1 MILDEIVSIIPKG
14 KMKTIDIEVDGDHL
28 FFCNGILTHN
38 SAAGDVADISEE
50 SIQGGIS
57 KIQSADNV
65 IGFIPNHLARGTG
78 VMRAKFLKTR
88 DSGGVGSY
96 IDFKTD
102 WSTLTFEPWNTEQG
116 GGAPNWA
123 ANANSN
129 LPSQNGNNQREFKK
143 LEKPNLKA
151 KKSLAE
157 VKSDADENIENNEDN
172 GGTAKVIRGI
182 KGRTSPMQKKIKLL

>member
-1 MILDEIVSIIPKG
+1 M
-14 KMKTIDIEVDGDHL
+14 
-28 FFCNGILTHN
+28 
-38 SAAGDVADISEE
+38 
-50 SIQGGIS
+50 GIS

-102 WSTLTFEPWNTEQG
+102 WSTLTFEPLNTEQG
-116 GGAPNWA
+116 GGASNWA

-129 LPSQNGNNQREFKK
+129 LPSQKGNNQREFKK
-143 LEKPNLKA
+143 LEKPDLKA

-157 VKSDADENIENNEDN
+157 VKSDVDENIEDN

>member
-1 MILDEIVSIIPKG
+1 M
-14 KMKTIDIEVDGDHL
+14 
-28 FFCNGILTHN
+28 
-38 SAAGDVADISEE
+38 
-50 SIQGGIS
+50 GIS

-102 WSTLTFEPWNTEQG
+102 WATLTFEPLNTEQG
-116 GGAPNWA
+116 GGASNWA

-129 LPSQNGNNQREFKK
+129 LPAQKGNNQREFKK
-143 LEKPNLKA
+143 LEKPDLKA

-157 VKSDADENIENNEDN
+157 VKSDVDENIEDN

>member
-1 MILDEIVSIIPKG
+1 MILDEIVSIKKIG
-14 KMKTIDIEVDGDHL
+14 IRKTVDVEVDGDHL

-102 WSTLTFEPWNTEQG
+102 WSTLTFEPWNSDQG
-116 GGAPNWA
+116 GGASNWA

>member
-1 MILDEIVSIIPKG
+1 
-14 KMKTIDIEVDGDHL
+14 
-28 FFCNGILTHN
+28 
-38 SAAGDVADISEE
+38 
-50 SIQGGIS
+50 
-57 KIQSADNV
+57 
-65 IGFIPNHLARGTG
+65 
-78 VMRAKFLKTR
+78 MRAKFLKTR

-102 WSTLTFEPWNTEQG
+102 WSTLTFEPWNTEHG
-116 GGAPNWA
+116 GGASNWA

-129 LPSQNGNNQREFKK
+129 FASQKGNNQREFKK
-143 LEKPNLKA
+143 LEKPDLKA

-157 VKSDADENIENNEDN
+157 VKSDVDENIEDT

>member
-1 MILDEIVSIIPKG
+1 M
-14 KMKTIDIEVDGDHL
+14 
-28 FFCNGILTHN
+28 
-38 SAAGDVADISEE
+38 
-50 SIQGGIS
+50 GIS

-102 WSTLTFEPWNTEQG
+102 WATLTFEPWNTEQG

-129 LPSQNGNNQREFKK
+129 LPSQKGNNQREFKK
-143 LEKPNLKA
+143 LEKPDLKA

-157 VKSDADENIENNEDN
+157 VKSDVDENIEDN